1 MRTKLFFLSLALMVM
16 GGANAVKADGTYVE
30 PGTYTFTGINASGVS
45 WGVAH
50 DTMFDI
56 DNDEKPF
63 FTATLDGNNVKFRSA
78 KSFTDSGNNSI
89 NWSDVLAASS
99 DGSVYIS
106 STSGKSGLGVNR
118 KKTGY
123 LLIKNLKA
131 DDVLAVKIGY
141 WYGNYYLAGY
151 GQDGVA
157 GIEGVT
163 SDNADLGV
171 DSKNGNTATKTIT
184 SDGHVIIKIVA
195 TSDNINAIGSI
206 TITRAGVET
215 VSAPSAIISSYDDC
229 TITVTP
235 GESDDTNA
243 TVATYYSTT
252 TTVYTDE
259 NKNTAWEEVGNTNT
273 LRFTYPGDHGKIFS
287 FVTVSSTGKTSAVYT
302 MDALALYTSITV
314 SDDLLATYS
323 FNGFHLDFSNVTG
336 LKAYRAHSANSSSGV
351 VSLTKVG
358 KLKGSQWSS
367 AVLLKAEADGTYQV
381 PFVDATSEGIE
392 NYGNYKNGSN
402 DNYFISTQWS
412 NSDAGYSGSAVS
424 TCGTTTGYTN
434 FILGKNSS
442 GVIGFYKA
450 NGNSITRGKAFLHIS
465 NNLLPES
472 ITGNGDAEARVSFVF
487 DDETT
492 AVDGVRVIDNNN
504 TVYNLRGQRVSQPV
518 KGIYIVN
525 GKKVILK

>member
-1 MRTKLFFLSLALMVM
+1 M
-16 GGANAVKADGTYVE
+16 GGGSSVKADVTYVE
-30 PGTYTFTGINASGVS
+30 PGTYTFTGVNASGVN

-50 DTMFDI
+50 ETMFDTN
-56 DNDEKPF
+56 NDENPF
-63 FTATLDGNNVKFRSA
+63 FTATLDGAEVKFRSA
-78 KSFTDSGNNSI
+78 KSFTDSGSNTI
-89 NWSDVLAASS
+89 DWSDVLAASS
-99 DGSVYIS
+99 NGSVFIS
-106 STSGKSGLGVNR
+106 SATGKSGLGVNN
-118 KKTGY
+118 KKTDY

-131 DDVLAVKIGY
+131 GDVLAVKIGY

-157 GIEGVT
+157 GIEDVT

-171 DSKNGNTATKTIT
+171 DSKNGNTATKNIT

-195 TSDNINAIGSI
+195 TSNNINAIGSI

-252 TTVYTDE
+252 ATVYTDK
-259 NKNTAWEEVGNTNT
+259 NKATAWTEVGNTNT
-273 LRFTYPGDHGKIFS
+273 ISFTYPNDHGKVFS

-314 SDDLLATYS
+314 SNDLLATYS
-323 FNGFHLDFSNVTG
+323 FNGFNLDFTNVAG

-367 AVLLKAEADGTYQV
+367 AVLLKADVASTYQV

-392 NYGNYKNGSN
+392 DYGNNKNGSDN
-402 DNYFISTQWS
+402 NYFISTQWS
-412 NSDAGYSGSAVS
+412 NSDAGYSSSAVN

-450 NGNSITRGKAFLHIS
+450 NGNSISKGKAFLHIS
-465 NNLLPES
+465 NSLLPES

-492 AVDGVRVIDNNN
+492 AVGGIRVSVKNN
-504 TVYNLRGQRVSQPV
+504 TVFNLRGQRVSQPV
-518 KGIYIVN
+518 KGIYIVD